1 MTKATD
7 LIAIGEAQ
15 TLDGLF
21 RERVRQTPD
30 APAYREFNPETNAWE
45 GITWA
50 MTADRVARWQTAL
63 AAEDLAPGDRVAV
76 ILPGGFTWVYFEQA
90 ALGLGLVV
98 VPIFAR
104 DRPGNAAYI
113 LDHSGA
119 RLVLIGA
126 QEDWQLI
133 AAEDRDLAAVS
144 RVVTLAPAVGG
155 GDACLAGLED
165 WLPATGGALSGTDD
179 EAALATLVYTSGTSG
194 PPKGVMLSH
203 KSILSN
209 VTAGIKSIPVFSDDV
224 FLSFLP
230 LNHMLER
237 TVGYYVPMMA
247 GAEVAFVLEISKI
260 ADDLQAIQPTCIV
273 SVPRIYDRVYETIL
287 ETLAA
292 KPAPLRALARLA
304 AHVGWRAFEHAQGRA
319 IWAPDLLLAP
329 ILDRLV
335 AAKVRAAFGGRLRVA
350 ITGGAALVG
359 DVARFLMGQGV
370 PILQGYGL
378 TELSPVASVN
388 TAANNDPSS
397 VGPALAG
404 VEIRIAPEG
413 EIMVRG
419 DLVMMGYWRNDE
431 ASHESVDAEG
441 WLHTGDT
448 GRIFEDRLYIQGRIK
463 DIIVLDTGEKIAPTD
478 MEEAIAAGVAVDQ
491 VLVAGEG
498 HPYLIAI
505 VVLADKAVMDEA
517 ALLARIEKRCRNFP
531 GYARIRRVIVADAPW
546 TLENDLMT
554 ATLKL
559 KRQKI
564 LDLYAD
570 RIDALYGNDADTK
583 T

>member
-7 LIAIGEAQ
+7 LIALDETR

-21 RERVRQTPD
+21 RERVRRTPE
-30 APAYREFNPETNAWE
+30 APAYRAFNLATDAWE

-50 MTADRVARWQTAL
+50 TAVHEVARWQAAL
-63 AAEDLAPGDRVAV
+63 AGEGLSPGDRVAV
-76 ILPGGFTWVYFEQA
+76 MLPGGFAWVYFEQA
-90 ALGLGLVV
+90 AIGLGLVV

-113 LDHSGA
+113 LKHSGA
-119 RLVLIGA
+119 RLVLIGTD
-126 QEDWQLI
+126 EDWRLI
-133 AAEDRDLAAVS
+133 AAEDDDLAAVS
-144 RVVTLAPAVGG
+144 RIVTLDSAVGSK
-155 GDACLAGLED
+155 DARLAALDD
-165 WLPATGGALSGTDD
+165 WLPTAGGALIGTNDGT
-179 EAALATLVYTSGTSG
+179 ALATLVYTSGTSG

-203 KSILSN
+203 KNILAN
-209 VTAGIKSIPVFSDDV
+209 VAAGLKSVPVFPDDI

-247 GAEVAFVLEISKI
+247 GAEVAFVREIPKI
-260 ADDLQAIQPTCIV
+260 AEDLQTIRPTCIV
-273 SVPRIYDRVYETIL
+273 SVPRIYDRVYDKIV
-287 ETLAA
+287 ETLAT
-292 KPAPLRALARLA
+292 KPAPLRWLAHVA
-304 AHVGWRAFEHAQGRA
+304 AHVGWRAFEHTQGRA

-329 ILDRLV
+329 LLDRLV
-335 AAKVRAAFGGRLRVA
+335 AVKVRAAFGGRLRVA
-350 ITGGAALVG
+350 ITGGAALAG
-359 DVARFLMGQGV
+359 DVARFLIGQGV

-388 TAANNDPSS
+388 TATNNDPLS

-404 VEIRIAPEG
+404 VEIRIAPGG
-413 EIMVRG
+413 EILVRG
-419 DLVMMGYWRNDE
+419 DLLMIGYWQNDKATDE
-431 ASHESVDAEG
+431 AVDAEG
-441 WLHTGDT
+441 WLHTGDI
-448 GRIFEDRLYIQGRIK
+448 GRIFEDKLYIQGRIK

-478 MEEAIAAGVAVDQ
+478 MEEAIAADAAIDQ

-505 VVLADKAVMDEA
+505 VVQAGKVAIDEA
-517 ALLARIEKRCRNFP
+517 ALLTRIEQRCRNFP
-531 GYARIRRVIVADAPW
+531 GYARIRQVIVADVPW

-570 RIDALYGNDADTK
+570 RIAALYQGADVK
-583 T
+583 A

>member
-1 MTKATD
+1 
-7 LIAIGEAQ
+7 
-15 TLDGLF
+15 
-21 RERVRQTPD
+21 
-30 APAYREFNPETNAWE
+30 
-45 GITWA
+45 
-50 MTADRVARWQTAL
+50 
-63 AAEDLAPGDRVAV
+63 
-76 ILPGGFTWVYFEQA
+76 
-90 ALGLGLVV
+90 
-98 VPIFAR
+98 
-104 DRPGNAAYI
+104 
-113 LDHSGA
+113 
-119 RLVLIGA
+119 
-126 QEDWQLI
+126 
-133 AAEDRDLAAVS
+133 
-144 RVVTLAPAVGG
+144 
-155 GDACLAGLED
+155 
-165 WLPATGGALSGTDD
+165 
-179 EAALATLVYTSGTSG
+179 
-194 PPKGVMLSH
+194 
-203 KSILSN
+203 
-209 VTAGIKSIPVFSDDV
+209 
-224 FLSFLP
+224 
-230 LNHMLER
+230 
-237 TVGYYVPMMA
+237 
-247 GAEVAFVLEISKI
+247 
-260 ADDLQAIQPTCIV
+260 
-273 SVPRIYDRVYETIL
+273 
-287 ETLAA
+287 
-292 KPAPLRALARLA
+292 
-304 AHVGWRAFEHAQGRA
+304 
-319 IWAPDLLLAP
+319 
-329 ILDRLV
+329 
-335 AAKVRAAFGGRLRVA
+335 VA

-431 ASHESVDAEG
+431 ASHEAVDAEG